1 MDLILGALKI
11 VSTGNSSISFR
22 VFRYSHVPQTNGS
35 EHNDK
40 KIVLFV
46 RSGTRRRRG
55 GAGLLSGAVGIVLLD
70 WCRKIYKS
78 DLSLI
83 FFCIL
88 DEAATNKEA
97 AKVL

>member
-11 VSTGNSSISFR
+11 VSTGNSSISIR
-22 VFRYSHVPQTNGS
+22 VFRYSHVPHTNGS

-78 DLSLI
+78 NMALI

-88 DEAATNKEA
+88 DEASTDQ
-97 AKVL
+97 

>member
-1 MDLILGALKI
+1 M
-11 VSTGNSSISFR
+11 
-22 VFRYSHVPQTNGS
+22 
-35 EHNDK
+35 
-40 KIVLFV
+40 LFV
-46 RSGTRRRRG
+46 RSGARRRRG

-88 DEAATNKEA
+88 DEAATNKDG
-97 AKVL
+97 

>member
-1 MDLILGALKI
+1 MGQ
-11 VSTGNSSISFR
+11 G
-22 VFRYSHVPQTNGS
+22 G
-35 EHNDK
+35 
-40 KIVLFV
+40 
-46 RSGTRRRRG
+46 GGG

-70 WCRKIYKS
+70 WCRKVYKS